1 MGNRNSG
8 VPKGTNKGRKN
19 PSKKGIAPAQTKSA
33 VEKSALTRSVTTPRR
48 LTPEVQKY
56 IKDALTEPDKN
67 GKSFYEKFIQTFLK
81 EALADPNSRAGVTL
95 ASSMFSET
103 LLDKLDQEA
112 NKAMAKDMEF
122 MRYRLRSTL
131 FDKQQQVYDDAINQ
145 QIEVIC
151 SRRAGKTEL
160 NARLLLKA
168 CVTPDT
174 PCLYV
179 NTTFTNA
186 INQMFDNVL
195 KLATDVDFPVMH
207 SSRAEG
213 YIEFANK
220 SIIYF
225 RGNSNSTEADKVR
238 GYKYKL
244 VIVDEVGHQR
254 WLNYLIYYCVL
265 PATKDFADSQI
276 IYTGTPNRVPHQ
288 FAELL
293 FDNPNVKKYHWTFK
307 DNPYIPNK
315 ENVIPDFAKAKG
327 IEVNDTL
334 IQRELLGIMK
344 CYDTEAQVFRGAKNY
359 KEIPS
364 NFLPTNVYIGVDFGF
379 NDFNGV
385 VTLVVDKLLKVGY
398 VFKNEKKF
406 NKSDVSGICTTI
418 KNVREEVLE
427 WCHSKNPSFN
437 DVSCQI
443 ITDTNE
449 KSITYELT
457 TTYGLPNVFCA
468 YKYDRDTA
476 IAQLAEWMRKGII
489 NIPEDGF
496 CEEEVEQTVYKR
508 DPDTDVVLNEIDD
521 DLFHPDILMA
531 LLYCSRQ
538 FAYDILRMTED
549 HKSATPINPTVNP
562 GYYPDKPKQENNTD
576 FFDDVNW
583 D

>member
-1 MGNRNSG
+1 MAGVKGMSKGHTNRN
-8 VPKGTNKGRKN
+8 
-19 PSKKGIAPAQTKSA
+19 KKGIKTAQSSKGR
-33 VEKSALTRSVTTPRR
+33 EKSALTRSVTTPRR

-56 IKDALTEPDKN
+56 IKDSLTEPDKN
-67 GKSFYEKFIQTFLK
+67 GKSFYEKFIKRFLD
-81 EALADPNSRAGVTL
+81 EALSDPNSKAGCTL

-131 FDKQQQVYDDAINQ
+131 FDKQQQVFDDGINQ
-145 QIEVIC
+145 QIEIIC

-160 NARLLLKA
+160 NARLLVKA
-168 CVTPDT
+168 CITPDT

-195 KLATDVDFPVMH
+195 KLANEIDFPIAH

-254 WLNYLIYYCVL
+254 WLNYLIYDCVL

-293 FDNPNVKKYHWTFK
+293 YDNPSVKKYHWTFK

-315 ENVIPDFAKAKG
+315 ESVIPDFAAAKG
-327 IEVNDTL
+327 IEVTDTL

-344 CYDTEAQVFRGAKNY
+344 CYDTEAEVFRGAKTY
-359 KEIPS
+359 DEIPS
-364 NFLPTNVYIGVDFGF
+364 NFYPSNVYIGVDFGF

-385 VTLVVDKLLKVGY
+385 VTLVVDKLLKTGY

-406 NKSDVSGICTTI
+406 NKSDVSGICSTI
-418 KNVREEVLE
+418 ANVREEALAWSHE
-427 WCHSKNPSFN
+427 RNPSFN

-468 YKYDRDTA
+468 YKYDKETA
-476 IAQLAEWMRKGII
+476 ISQLAEWMRKGII
-489 NIPEDGF
+489 NIPSGGI

-508 DPDTDVVLNEIDD
+508 DPDTDAVLNEIDD

-531 LLYCSRQ
+531 LLYVSRQ
-538 FAYDILRMTED
+538 FAYDILRMTEEN
-549 HKSATPINPTVNP
+549 KPAKAINPTVNP
-562 GYYPDKPKQENNTD
+562 VFNPINPKQNSTD
-576 FFDDVNW
+576 SGLFEEVNW